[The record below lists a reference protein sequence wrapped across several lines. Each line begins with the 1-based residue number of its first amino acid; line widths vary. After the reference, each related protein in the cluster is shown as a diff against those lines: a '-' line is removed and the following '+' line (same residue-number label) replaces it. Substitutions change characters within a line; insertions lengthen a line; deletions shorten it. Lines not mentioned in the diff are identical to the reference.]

1 MLYLYCKKVYDKKRG
16 LRILLG
22 KGKELNPPMKRQRGI
37 YRLLCLLVCLTL
49 LAGVL
54 PAPVL
59 AEEPEICT
67 LTEGCTLPAGHE
79 GDCVPA
85 AESEPTPQADPVP
98 PNEEPDPVNEPAAP
112 QVGDTI
118 EIGGISYKV
127 TALPAD
133 GDNGTLTLTNGKSV
147 SGEIVLADGME
158 YAGGKYDLTEIAYGA
173 FMGNT
178 ALTGAD
184 LSGTSVKKLFRNC
197 FRGCSSL
204 TKLLLPDQSSL
215 RIEDGAFVSCSALT
229 TLQLPTVTLVQSP
242 FSSAGIKNLLIQNIQ
257 GTAPMNCFSGL
268 PEGLNVTIT
277 GSLSTSAL
285 RKDSFGSTKKV
296 TLYLPTQALV
306 DSYAALYE
314 QKDVTVK
321 LLGGEEEAIAAVTD
335 STGAVSGYATLK
347 AAIEAINASADP
359 GSFKVSVNG
368 GETMQPWEGD
378 VAPNKPT
385 EINFNNGSVDL
396 PDTLTLQAPLTIR
409 NVKNF
414 NSEDALC
421 TVNAGAYPFR
431 VEDGGSFGF
440 ASITGSSLTFEG
452 VVPGGKPIG
461 QLVQLTGTGENP
473 TLTYI
478 GIGNAANYYGLPNMS
493 GFASLVLD
501 KAFMEADCYELLTG
515 QLADVKNVTL
525 KNGAGLRMGAPVT
538 LETLTGEGQ
547 LRFTGTGRLTVTGSA
562 SGTFTLPDYDVSEGA
577 PLPIEL
583 PAGAEVTLLD
593 KNGQTI
599 PLTEPAVRVQELNR
613 SFASLAEAFTAI
625 EMDEGKGPYTVT
637 LLQDAA
643 FTMEMGLPE
652 KNMVLDG
659 GGFTLS
665 APEGATVFFREDL
678 TVRNVKLALS
688 GSTLQYQ
695 PATDAK
701 RTIRF
706 EDTVS
711 GQLGRIVDESQS
723 RWLDIRLEGGLPF
736 EKIVGTTSTLDTRLT
751 DLILIGYGTEEAPLD
766 LSGKVENLA
775 ALELGNSWITAAGDA
790 TALGVIRLE
799 NNKTGGGLILTG
811 DTTLENLSL
820 YRDTPFQL
828 RIPADAVL
836 TMTGDYN
843 ANIQITLQVQGTP
856 ADGHVLV
863 RVPSSYTRKKFAVF
877 TMAGGPE
884 GSILWWDK
892 ENLEFTV
899 SYAPEAAVGDQSV
912 KGREA
917 YTRLELRLTDAQ
929 GISGVEINGKFV
941 AISGAPTDTLFTD
954 QTLWQ
959 EGENTVVVH
968 DMTNNHRKFTW
979 QFAKAA
985 DYTAVDKALKSI
997 PDNLGSYTD
1006 DSVKKLNAAVNAV
1019 VRGLEAKYQS
1029 EVDAMAKA
1037 IADAVAGLTAKPSG
1051 GGGQTQPTPAPTP
1064 APTPVPT
1071 ATPSPTARP
1080 TARPTATPAGTEEE
1094 EEETKPTATPAP
1106 TETPAPE
1113 ATQAPEEI
1121 PEEET
1126 AQVAAGSWALL
1137 DLILAILTVAVG
1149 LVMLGMRFTG
1159 RGGPLHLLGVVPA
1172 LVSVIAFMITSDLS
1186 QPMAITGRWTLLMA
1200 GLAVVQL
1207 VLLIAGRGFRSTEE

>member
-1 MLYLYCKKVYDKKRG
+1 
-16 LRILLG
+16 
-22 KGKELNPPMKRQRGI
+22 MKRQRGI

-85 AESEPTPQADPVP
+85 AEAAALEEVPAAESEPTPQADPVP
-98 PNEEPDPVNEPAAP
+98 PNEEPAPVNEPAAP

-178 ALTGAD
+178 ALTGVD
-184 LSGTSVKKLFRNC
+184 LSGTSVKKLLGNSFRNC
-197 FRGCSSL
+197 SAL
-204 TKLLLPDQSSL
+204 AKVMLPDTGSL
-215 RIEDGAFVSCSALT
+215 RIENGAFVGCSALT
-229 TLQLPTVTLVQSP
+229 TLQLPTVTLVRSP

-652 KNMVLDG
+652 KDMVLDG

-711 GQLGRIVDESQS
+711 GQLGRIVDESRS
-723 RWLDIRLEGGLPF
+723 RWNRYTYRGGLPF

-811 DTTLENLSL
+811 ETTLENLSL

-843 ANIQITLQVQGTP
+843 ADIQITLQVQGTP

-1037 IADAVAGLTAKPSG
+1037 IADAVAGLAAKPSG

-1071 ATPSPTARP
+1071 ATPVPHGAAHSTAHRHPGRNGGGRRRDQAHGHPGPHRDPRP
-1080 TARPTATPAGTEEE
+1080 GSHPGPGGDPRGGDRPGRGR
-1094 EEETKPTATPAP
+1094 
-1106 TETPAPE
+1106 
-1113 ATQAPEEI
+1113 QLG
-1121 PEEET
+1121 
-1126 AQVAAGSWALL
+1126 AAGPDPGDPDGSRRPGDAGH
-1137 DLILAILTVAVG
+1137 AV
-1149 LVMLGMRFTG
+1149 L
-1159 RGGPLHLLGVVPA
+1159 PA
-1172 LVSVIAFMITSDLS
+1172 
-1186 QPMAITGRWTLLMA
+1186 
-1200 GLAVVQL
+1200 AVVRCTCWVWCL
-1207 VLLIAGRGFRSTEE
+1207 PWYR

>member
-1 MLYLYCKKVYDKKRG
+1 
-16 LRILLG
+16 
-22 KGKELNPPMKRQRGI
+22 MKRQRGI

-701 RTIRF
+701 RTIQF

-790 TALGVIRLE
+790 TTLGVIRLE

-843 ANIQITLQVQGTP
+843 ADIQITLQVQGTP

-1080 TARPTATPAGTEEE
+1080 TARPTATPAVTEEE

-1126 AQVAAGSWALL
+1126 AQAAAGSWALL

>member
-1 MLYLYCKKVYDKKRG
+1 
-16 LRILLG
+16 
-22 KGKELNPPMKRQRGI
+22 MKRQRGI

-85 AESEPTPQADPVP
+85 AEAAALEEVPAAESEPTPQADPVP
-98 PNEEPDPVNEPAAP
+98 PNEEPAPVNEPAAP

-118 EIGGISYKV
+118 EIGGISYTI

-158 YAGGKYDLTEIAYGA
+158 YAGGKYDLTEIANGA

-178 ALTGAD
+178 ALTGVD
-184 LSGTSVKKLFRNC
+184 LSGTSIKALPVNC
-197 FRGCSSL
+197 FSGCSAL
-204 TKLLLPDQSSL
+204 AKLLVPDEGSIKLNNLCLKECKS
-215 RIEDGAFVSCSALT
+215 LT
-229 TLQLPTVTLVQSP
+229 TLQLPTVMLVQSP
-242 FSSAGIKNLLIQNIQ
+242 FSTSGIKNLIVRDLKGNIYA
-257 GTAPMNCFSGL
+257 GCFGGM
-268 PEGLNVTIT
+268 PEGLNIIIT
-277 GSLSTSAL
+277 GSLSATIQQSA
-285 RKDSFGSTKKV
+285 FGSTKNV
-296 TLYLPTQALV
+296 TLYLPTQSLV
-306 DSYAALYE
+306 DRYAEKFADDE
-314 QKDVTVK
+314 NITVR
-321 LLGGEEEAIAAVTD
+321 LLGEEDAVAVVTD
-335 STGAVSGYATLK
+335 STGAVSGYGTLK
-347 AAIEAINASADP
+347 AAIEAINTSDDP
-359 GSFKVSVNG
+359 GPFKISVNG
-368 GETMQPWEGD
+368 GQSMLAWEGD

-385 EINFNNGSVDL
+385 AIYFNRSDVDL
-396 PDTLTLQAPLTIR
+396 PDTLTLQAPLTLQ
-409 NVKNF
+409 NVNNF

-421 TVNAGAYPFR
+421 TVIAGDHAFR
-431 VEDGGSFGF
+431 MTDGGSFGF
-440 ASITGSSLTFEG
+440 AAITGSSLTFEG
-452 VVPGGKPIG
+452 VAPGGG
-461 QLVQLTGTGENP
+461 QTAEKQVRLTGTGENP

-478 GIGNAANYYGLPNMS
+478 GIGNDGTYHGLPNMS

-547 LRFTGTGRLTVTGSA
+547 LRFTGTGRLTITGSA
-562 SGTFTLPDYDVSEGA
+562 SGTFTLPDYNVSEGA

-593 KNGQTI
+593 QNGQTI
-599 PLTEPAVRVQELNR
+599 PLTEPTVRVQELNR
-613 SFASLAEAFTAI
+613 GFASLAEAFTAI
-625 EMDEGKGPYTVT
+625 EMDEGKGPYTVI

-652 KNMVLDG
+652 KDMVLDG

-678 TVRNVKLALS
+678 TVRNVKLVLS

-695 PATDAK
+695 PATNAK

-711 GQLGRIVDESQS
+711 GQLGRIVDKSQS

-736 EKIVGTTSTLDTRLT
+736 EEIVGTTSTLDTRLT

-766 LSGKVENLA
+766 LSGKVKSLA
-775 ALELGNSWITAAGDA
+775 ALELGNSWITAVGDA
-790 TALGVIRLE
+790 TALGTIRMQ
-799 NNKTGGGLILTG
+799 NSTTGGGLILTG
-811 DTTLENLSL
+811 DTTLRGLQLN
-820 YRDTPFQL
+820 TNTQFQV
-828 RIPADAVL
+828 RIPGSATL
-836 TMTGDYN
+836 TMVNAYN
-843 ANIQITLQVQGTP
+843 ASYQIPLYVQDTP
-856 ADGHVLV
+856 ADGHLLV
-863 RVPSSYTRKKFAVF
+863 RVPESYKNKKFAVF

-884 GSILWWDK
+884 GAILWWDK

-899 SYAPEAAVGDQSV
+899 SYAPEAAVGEQSV

-968 DMTNNHRKFTW
+968 DITNNHRKFTW

-1071 ATPSPTARP
+1071 ATPAPTARP
-1080 TARPTATPAGTEEE
+1080 TARPTATPAVTEEE

-1126 AQVAAGSWALL
+1126 AQAAAGSWALL
-1137 DLILAILTVAVG
+1137 DLILAILTAAVG

-1207 VLLIAGRGFRSTEE
+1207 VLLIAGRGFHSTEE